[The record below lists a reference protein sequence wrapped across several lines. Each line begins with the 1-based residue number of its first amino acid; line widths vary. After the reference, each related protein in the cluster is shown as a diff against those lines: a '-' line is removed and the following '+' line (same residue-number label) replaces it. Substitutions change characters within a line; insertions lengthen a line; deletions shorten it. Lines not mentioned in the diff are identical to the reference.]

1 MGALARRSSSWA
13 EARGTDRELAG
24 FLAGSAGVESLK
36 PRAFSHLILIAVVA
50 FFATFVVWAHF
61 ATLDEVTRGEGKVI
75 PSTQIQVIQN
85 LEGGIVAATL
95 VHEGEIVEKDQ
106 PLMRIDNVRAASD
119 YGEKRSRY
127 LAVLASIARL
137 NAEID
142 DGPIRFPPEV
152 MAEARNLAD
161 SETQL
166 FNSRQTALQDQLD
179 ILKQQ
184 ATQRE
189 QELKE
194 LESKIQITQRSLKL
208 ANDQLDISQ
217 PLAAQRIVPKTE
229 MLQLERQVND
239 LQGQLDQAN
248 LTVPRAQAALREAN
262 ERIASAYSSFR
273 ADALKELNDR
283 NGELAGLKE
292 AMAAGQDR
300 VRRTEV
306 RSPVRGTIKQIKINT
321 IGGVVQPGQDLMEIV
336 PLDDTLLIDARVR
349 PADIAFI
356 RPGQAATVKIT
367 AYDYSIYGGLDG
379 KVEDISADTITN
391 EKGESF
397 YRVRVRTDRNHL
409 GTPQKP
415 LAIIPGMTAQI
426 DVLTGHKTV
435 LDYILKP
442 ILKARDEALKE
453 R

>member
-1 MGALARRSSSWA
+1 
-13 EARGTDRELAG
+13 
-24 FLAGSAGVESLK
+24 
-36 PRAFSHLILIAVVA
+36 
-50 FFATFVVWAHF
+50 
-61 ATLDEVTRGEGKVI
+61 
-75 PSTQIQVIQN
+75 
-85 LEGGIVAATL
+85 
-95 VHEGEIVEKDQ
+95 
-106 PLMRIDNVRAASD
+106 
-119 YGEKRSRY
+119 
-127 LAVLASIARL
+127 
-137 NAEID
+137 
-142 DGPIRFPPEV
+142 
-152 MAEARNLAD
+152 
-161 SETQL
+161 
-166 FNSRQTALQDQLD
+166 
-179 ILKQQ
+179 
-184 ATQRE
+184 
-189 QELKE
+189 
-194 LESKIQITQRSLKL
+194 
-208 ANDQLDISQ
+208 
-217 PLAAQRIVPKTE
+217 

>member
-1 MGALARRSSSWA
+1 MGALVRRSSSWA
-13 EARGTDRELAG
+13 AARGTDRELAG
-24 FLAGSAGVESLK
+24 FLTGAAGAENLR
-36 PRAFSHLILIAVVA
+36 PRGLSHVILIAVVLFFGA
-50 FFATFVVWAHF
+50 FIVWAHL

-75 PSTQIQVIQN
+75 PSTQVQVIQN
-85 LEGGIVAATL
+85 LEGGIVAAML
-95 VHEGEIVEKDQ
+95 VHEGEVVEKGQ
-106 PLMRIDNVRAASD
+106 PLMRIDNIRAESD
-119 YGEKRSRY
+119 YRQQRARY
-127 LAVLASIARL
+127 LADLAAVARL
-137 NAEID
+137 NAEVD
-142 DGPIRFPPEV
+142 DTAVTFPPEV
-152 MAEARNLAD
+152 LTEAKGLAD
-161 SETQL
+161 SEMQL
-166 FNSRQTALQDQLD
+166 FQSRQAALQDQLD

-189 QELKE
+189 QDLKE
-194 LESKIQITQRSLKL
+194 LQSKIDITQRSLQL
-208 ANDQLDISQ
+208 ANEQLEISK
-217 PLAAQRIVPKTE
+217 PLAVQRIVPKTE

-239 LQGQLDQAN
+239 LQGQLDQAKLN
-248 LTVPRAQAALREAN
+248 VPRAEAALEEAH
-262 ERIASAYSSFR
+262 ERIASTYSTFR
-273 ADALKELNDR
+273 ADALKDLNDR
-283 NGELAGLKE
+283 RAELAGLKE
-292 AMAAGQDR
+292 AVAAGQDR

-306 RSPVRGTIKQIKINT
+306 RSPVRGTIKQINVNT
-321 IGGVVQPGQDLMEIV
+321 IGGVIQPGQNLMEIV
-336 PLDDTLLIDARVR
+336 PLDDTLLIEARVR

-356 RPGQAATVKIT
+356 HPGQQATVKIT

-391 EKGESF
+391 DKGESF

-409 GTPQKP
+409 GTDKKP